1 MKGNLELPKCIVNI
15 VIGALAIIL
24 ALACFL
30 SDTGVFER
38 ESAYGGDAYTGIQNA
53 AAITANNVKCVAG
66 IASLGFGS
74 VLLILGFSFASRGVF
89 GLLEAGRGLGK
100 NEGAPSSSKKEGA
113 TNSTVS
119 LQSNNLSGDNDAPV
133 SPQPGVAK
141 EAPSPMTPQPPKDCD
156 DASK

>member
-1 MKGNLELPKCIVNI
+1 MKGNLELPKCIVDI

-66 IASLGFGS
+66 IASLGLGS
-74 VLLILGFSFASRGVF
+74 VLLILGLSFASRGVF
-89 GLLEAGRGLGK
+89 GLLEAGRGLKK
-100 NEGAPSSSKKEGA
+100 NKDASSSSKKEGV
-113 TNSTVS
+113 TSPTVS
-119 LQSNNLSGDNDAPV
+119 LQSNNLSGANDAPV
-133 SPQPGVAK
+133 PPQPEVAK
-141 EAPSPMTPQPPKDCD
+141 ETSSPMTPRPPKDCD